1 MVDHSGVCDQTY
13 EQCQRYDDV
22 GCKELPDHAYKKV
35 LVRAKE
41 IYKMYKFMVTII
53 AEMRR
58 CITSSEEQ
66 SGLVVWMYKQ
76 FGHVWTGELKILD

>member
-1 MVDHSGVCDQTY
+1 
-13 EQCQRYDDV
+13 
-22 GCKELPDHAYKKV
+22 
-35 LVRAKE
+35 
-41 IYKMYKFMVTII
+41 MYKFMVTII

>member
-1 MVDHSGVCDQTY
+1 
-13 EQCQRYDDV
+13 
-22 GCKELPDHAYKKV
+22 
-35 LVRAKE
+35 
-41 IYKMYKFMVTII
+41 MYKFMVTII

-66 SGLVVWMYKQ
+66 SWLVVWMYKQ